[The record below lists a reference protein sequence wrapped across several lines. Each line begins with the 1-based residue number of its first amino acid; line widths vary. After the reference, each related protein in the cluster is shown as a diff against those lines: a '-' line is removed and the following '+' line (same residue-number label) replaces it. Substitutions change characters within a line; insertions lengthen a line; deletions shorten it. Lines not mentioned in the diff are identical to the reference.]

1 MQHTG
6 CMHRFQSTLPVRGA
20 TLEHL
25 AHFIPGFISIH
36 APRAGSDTALATP
49 FDRLVH
55 FNPRS
60 PCGERHTARTSIFNA
75 VTISIHAP
83 RAGSDASSTGG
94 SYSNNISIHA
104 PRAGSDPFLGC
115 RNALH
120 KSISIHAPRAGSDQ
134 SRLAGMALSHPFQS
148 TLPVRGATLYHR
160 TDMWKHPFQSTLPVR
175 GATFVVGAG
184 EFDAEISIHA
194 PRAGS
199 DDFLDPLPRYPS
211 YFNPRSP
218 CGERQPADAAVRP
231 WGIHFNPR
239 SPCGER
245 RTGHAGQ
252 DVRTDISIHAPR
264 AGSDAVDDAFN
275 KISGTFQ
282 STLPVRGATTESA
295 CALCAGYISIHAP
308 RAGSDRFARVLFNP
322 S

>member
-1 MQHTG
+1 MG
-6 CMHRFQSTLPVRGA
+6 N
-20 TLEHL
+20 
-25 AHFIPGFISIH
+25 
-36 APRAGSDTALATP
+36 
-49 FDRLVH
+49 

-218 CGERQPADAAVRP
+218 CGERHQRKQDDHHHIR
-231 WGIHFNPR
+231 HFNPR

-245 RTGHAGQ
+245 PKPAPSLRNRAA
-252 DVRTDISIHAPR
+252 ISIHAPR
-264 AGSDAVDDAFN
+264 AGSDD
-275 KISGTFQ
+275 
-282 STLPVRGATTESA
+282 
-295 CALCAGYISIHAP
+295 SINVP
-308 RAGSDRFARVLFNP
+308 NIFCI
-322 S
+322 